1 MNTQTHEHMI
11 IDIHNHIGLSRDGG
25 HGELD
30 ILISNMEEY
39 GISISVVFATDE
51 ETTGATFENLN
62 AKVIG
67 AQKEYPDKIIA
78 FARIV
83 PSAGEKAIEE
93 FNRCCR
99 EGVKGLKLKPTDGF
113 EPREATIIFDLI
125 DSDHFP
131 VLIHTGHEP
140 VSDPSLWEPF
150 FIEYPKIDFI
160 LAHGGKDHY
169 RKCAEIVKK
178 YSNAYVDTTTLSY
191 HRTKYLY
198 DMIGPEKILFA
209 SDYPYSHPAVELK
222 KFEVLVKDKGAL
234 EMILYKN
241 SAKLLGL

>member
-1 MNTQTHEHMI
+1 MI

-30 ILISNMEEY
+30 ILLSNMEEI
-39 GISISVVFATDE
+39 GITSSIVFATDE
-51 ETTGATFENLN
+51 ENTGATFENVN
-62 AKVIG
+62 TKIID
-67 AQKEYPDKIIA
+67 AQKEHPDKIIA

-83 PSAGEKAIEE
+83 PSAGKKAIEE
-93 FNRCCR
+93 FKRCCR
-99 EGVKGLKLKPTDGF
+99 QGIKGLKLKPTDGF
-113 EPREATIIFDLI
+113 EPQDATIIFDLI

-140 VSDPSLWEPF
+140 VSHPSIWEPF

-160 LAHGGKDHY
+160 LAHGGKDQY

-178 YSNAYVDTTTLSY
+178 YSNVYVDTSTLSY
-191 HRTKYLY
+191 HRTEYLY
-198 DMIGPEKILFA
+198 EILGPEKILFG

-222 KFEVLVKDKGAL
+222 KFEVLVKDKEAL

-241 SAKLLGL
+241 SAKVLGL

>member
-1 MNTQTHEHMI
+1 MI

-30 ILISNMEEY
+30 ILISNMEEI
-39 GISISVVFATDE
+39 GISSSILFATDE
-51 ETTGATFENLN
+51 ENAGATFENLN
-62 AKVIG
+62 TKIID
-67 AQKEYPDKIIA
+67 AQKEHPGKIIA

-93 FNRCCR
+93 FKRCCR
-99 EGVKGLKLKPTDGF
+99 GGIKGLKLKPSDGF
-113 EPREATIIFDLI
+113 EPEDAPIILDLI

-131 VLIHTGHEP
+131 VLIHTGHELE
-140 VSDPSLWEPF
+140 SDPSIWEPF

-160 LAHGGKDHY
+160 LAHGGKDQY
-169 RKCAEIVKK
+169 RKCAEVVKK
-178 YSNAYVDTTTLSY
+178 YSNAYVDTTTLSF
-191 HRTKYLY
+191 HRTEYLY
-198 DMIGPEKILFA
+198 RIIGPEKILFG

-222 KFEVLVKDKGAL
+222 KFELLVKDKNDL

-241 SAKLLGL
+241 SARLLGL